1 MGIKVTVLVDN
12 NDGESLKGEWGL
24 SFYIRYG
31 DETVLLDSGLSDLFA
46 ENAEKLGV
54 DLNSVDLAVLSHAH
68 DDHGNGFDRF
78 FEMNDHAM
86 LYVAHDCEENCYD
99 RGKILS
105 RIATGS

>member
-46 ENAEKLGV
+46 ENAEKL
-54 DLNSVDLAVLSHAH
+54 
-68 DDHGNGFDRF
+68 
-78 FEMNDHAM
+78 EMNDHAM